1 MKRILFSLFLVVS
14 ILCVSAK
21 SDEGAKIEF
30 EKSTHNFGT
39 IDENAGSVVTEFV
52 FKNTGT
58 APLVI
63 VDASASCGCTRP
75 EFPKK
80 PVQPGKSGKIK
91 VSFNPKGQP
100 RSFSKVVTVITND
113 PKSSRVKLRIKG
125 KISK

>member
-14 ILCVSAK
+14 FLCVSAK
-21 SDEGAKIEF
+21 SDAGAKIEF

-39 IDENAGSVVTEFV
+39 IDENAGPVATEFV
-52 FKNTGT
+52 FKNTGI

-80 PVQPGKSGKIK
+80 PIQPGKSGKIK
-91 VSFNPKGQP
+91 VSFNPTGQP

>member
-14 ILCVSAK
+14 FLCVNAK
-21 SDEGAKIEF
+21 SDRGAGIEF
-30 EKSTHNFGT
+30 ENSTHDFGI
-39 IDENAGSVVTEFV
+39 IDEDGGSVTADFV
-52 FKNTGT
+52 FRNTGT

-80 PVQPGKSGKIK
+80 PIQPGKSGKIK

-113 PKSSRVKLRIKG
+113 PKSKRVKLRIKG
-125 KISK
+125 KIKK